1 MRPLML
7 LGLVCSV
14 GCTTVP
20 AQPESVVRTVEVK
33 VPVPVPCVTAVPAR
47 PRFDTLAD
55 ILMLRNADAALA
67 LMTQHNVLTAY
78 VGELEAVVA
87 ACSPT
92 SGV

>member
-7 LGLVCSV
+7 FVLVCSA
-14 GCTTVP
+14 GCSTVP
-20 AQPESVVRTVEVK
+20 TQPEPVVRTVEVK
-33 VPVPVPCVTAVPAR
+33 IPVPVPCVTAIPAR

-67 LMTQHNVLTAY
+67 LMTQHNVLAAY
-78 VGELEAVVA
+78 VGELEAVVT

-92 SGV
+92 